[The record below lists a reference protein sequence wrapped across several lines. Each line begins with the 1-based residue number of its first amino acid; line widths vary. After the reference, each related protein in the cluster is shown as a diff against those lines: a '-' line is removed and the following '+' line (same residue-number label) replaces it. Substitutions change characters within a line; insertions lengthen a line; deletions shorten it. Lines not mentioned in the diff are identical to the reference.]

1 MTGEDRGRDVLGHLQ
16 AAAHELIA
24 AAREALDAA
33 DEVVSDRIRLM
44 TLLVGR
50 SVPPEQSAP
59 PPVERIEV
67 ETPEGPEG

>member
-1 MTGEDRGRDVLGHLQ
+1 VTGEDRRRDVLGHLQ
-16 AAAHELIA
+16 AAAQELIA
-24 AAREALDAA
+24 AAREALDVA

-50 SVPPEQSAP
+50 SVGPEQPGP

-67 ETPEGPEG
+67 EKPDG